1 MHAPSHAQTEAPLA
15 ARSAES
21 LLAESLLADRLL
33 ATAQALASGNPE
45 QQAVAGVLFEHAE
58 TLSPNDAEL
67 IESALRFAVNSVADD
82 ELADRLTKKLAGLD
96 PSNQRAQVE
105 KLTLE
110 ALSEQTV
117 YARIAKVKAML
128 NPDQRDAYAP
138 QVRAEL
144 AARAANW
151 AREANDT
158 ESLEWFLRLAIK
170 ADPANGLAASLQYAY
185 LLTLP
190 AAPAQ
195 AIDSAALG
203 WMLASPTDPE
213 ARLVIAD
220 ALLKQGCYQAASDQY
235 RAAAQLLAQ
244 SGLVLPADSIR
255 SWAAS
260 MIGTGKPKDA
270 VALIE
275 QQIAAASPP
284 EGGEPDPAAQAQVQ
298 ARASAA
304 AKMPLDWLI
313 LRQIA
318 LTGPVVS
325 ETQEMAFDDLMAAFD
340 YQAEQFGDEIRLDK
354 AWTAAMLAPDIQQAR
369 PLVEG
374 LPSDEPRVVRA
385 RGWISARLG
394 QADVATDLF
403 KKIGQSDRSA
413 LLGLATLQSPPR
425 QAAFL
430 KAIGQQEPES
440 LVSLYAV
447 HRLYGLKGRS
457 APTKA
462 GEQLLTL
469 YQRVPTR
476 VRQLDVRSTPWIR
489 VMLEIAPEGIDA
501 LGPMHATLKI
511 RNDLTAPMRL
521 GPGGAAPDW
530 MLVEP
535 QISSNG
541 RPVPGLAPV
550 FVPLTHALSIPARSS
565 VMRQIRLDR
574 GVMGDILS
582 SNPWNDWRLTVSA
595 YSDPRQAIE
604 QTINGNVAKLV
615 AGPYGSVDTARFSM
629 RPELTLDAAV
639 ASSLVESLLTDGK
652 AEALARLLPLIQTG
666 AAAIAEQKTSVVTS
680 INEGFEQSSPAEQ
693 AWLLWLLPS
702 EDSGENE
709 ALSFEAVRQLAARS
723 SSALVRIVHLLKHAD
738 PQDEQTLNAA
748 KRHEDAGVVAVA
760 KAMGAMAKKAAEAQE
775 APAGDE

>member
-1 MHAPSHAQTEAPLA
+1 MQT
-15 ARSAES
+15 ARS
-21 LLAESLLADRLL
+21 AESLLADRLL
-33 ATAQALASGNPE
+33 AAAQSLASGSAE

-58 TLSPNDAEL
+58 SLSPKDAEL
-67 IESALRFAVNSVADD
+67 VEAALRFAVNAVADD
-82 ELADRLTKKLAGLD
+82 KLADRLTKKLAGLD
-96 PSNQRAQVE
+96 PNNQRAQVE

-110 ALSEQTV
+110 TLGEQTV

-128 NPDQRDAYAP
+128 NPDKRDAYAP

-144 AARAANW
+144 AARAASW

-185 LLTLP
+185 VASL
-190 AAPAQ
+190 ADAPTQ
-195 AIDSAALG
+195 AVDSAALG

-220 ALLKQGCYQAASDQY
+220 ALLKQGCYEAAFDQY
-235 RAAAQLLAQ
+235 QAAAQLLAQ
-244 SGLVLPADSIR
+244 SGLALPAGSIR

-260 MIGTGKPKDA
+260 MIGASKPKDA

-275 QQIAAASPP
+275 QQITSLMPAVSAESA
-284 EGGEPDPAAQAQVQ
+284 EANQGESSDAQADT
-298 ARASAA
+298 RASVA

-318 LTGPVVS
+318 LTGPVIS
-325 ETQEMAFDDLMAAFD
+325 DTQKAAFDDLMAAFD
-340 YQAEQFGDEIRLDK
+340 HQAEQSGDDIRLDK

-369 PLVEG
+369 PLVRG

-385 RGWISARLG
+385 RGWIAARLG
-394 QADVATDLF
+394 QADVATELF
-403 KKIGQSDRSA
+403 KQIGQSDRSA
-413 LLGLATLQSPPR
+413 LLGLATLQAPPR

-462 GEQLLTL
+462 GEQLLAI

-476 VRQLDVRSTPWIR
+476 IRQLNIRSAPWIR

-501 LGPMHATLKI
+501 LGPMEATLNI

-535 QISSNG
+535 KITSNG
-541 RPVPGLAPV
+541 RPVPGLGPV
-550 FVPLTHALSIPARSS
+550 FVPLTHALSIPARGS
-565 VMRQIRLDR
+565 VSRQIRLDR

-582 SNPWNDWRLTVSA
+582 TNPWNDWRLAISA
-595 YSDPRQAIE
+595 YSDPRQAVE

-629 RPELTLDAAV
+629 RPESALDAAV
-639 ASSLVESLLTDGK
+639 VASLVQSLETDGK

-666 AAAIAEQKTSVVTS
+666 APPVSEQKAAVMAL
-680 INEGFEQSSPAEQ
+680 INEGFANSTPIEQ

-702 EDSGENE
+702 QDTESV
-709 ALSFEAVRQLAARS
+709 SFEAVRQLAARS
-723 SSALVRIVHLLKHAD
+723 PSGLVRVVHLLKHVD
-738 PQDEQTLNAA
+738 PQDEQSINAA
-748 KRHEDAGVVAVA
+748 KRHEDPGVVAVA
-760 KAMGAMAKKAAEAQE
+760 TAMAQQAVKAQQTPDTSAANGE
-775 APAGDE
+775 